1 VWLLAAYKR
10 THSPGLLALA
20 PFHIHYMNWVNSRTG
35 SSYDDSTINIISLII
50 IIINI
55 IIIIIFALGSKGS
68 RGLKAKQKKMI
79 KLLGW
84 PEVRGVAQRKAVA

>member
-1 VWLLAAYKR
+1 MQLMDKQQKR
-10 THSPGLLALA
+10 ML
-20 PFHIHYMNWVNSRTG
+20 FVTG
-35 SSYDDSTINIISLII
+35 H
-50 IIINI
+50 I
-55 IIIIIFALGSKGS
+55 IIIIIFFNALGSEGS